1 MKFVLGTLLM
11 AISIV
16 TFSQEMKEM
25 RSPKFKCS
33 ENESKA
39 EYYVLVGNAFPQIP
53 DLDYSTQLQL
63 VESKYYY
70 DGTASMEDIF
80 TIKNITDNHF
90 ETEVLDLKMEGIDLG
105 KISLK
110 MTNDGKLKQTF
121 VMSEVNAQIMG
132 VSERNVVTKFT
143 CEKF

>member
-16 TFSQEMKEM
+16 AFSQEMKEM
-25 RSPKFKCS
+25 RSPKFTCT

-39 EYYVLVGNAFPQIP
+39 EYYVLVGNAFPEIQN
-53 DLDYSTQLQL
+53 LDYSTQLQL

-80 TIKNITDNHF
+80 TIKNIADTRF

-110 MTNDGKLKQTF
+110 MTSDGKLKKTF
-121 VMSEVNAQIMG
+121 VMSEENAQQFGMTER
-132 VSERNVVTKFT
+132 SEVTEFT
-143 CEKF
+143 CKKL